1 MRRIIGL
8 SAILVI
14 ALATGCPNREVAK
27 VDPNPVKEGFKD
39 IPVNLNRD
47 IDILFVIDN
56 SGSMAEE
63 QASLANNFQRFIN
76 VLETI
81 EGGLPNVNI
90 GVVSSDTGSNAAGA
104 GGCTANGDN
113 GVLQS
118 TRGDGAPAGC
128 PTPTGAF
135 IQDWDDGSG
144 GRIRNYDT
152 AATLADTFSC
162 IARLGTGGC
171 GFEQHLESMRRALNG
186 SVAANANFLS
196 RENAYLAIIIIADED
211 DCSTADA
218 GMFDMSSMTVSDPL
232 GPLSSFRCFEYG
244 IDCDVG
250 NDDRRAIGPRQ
261 DCYPRVDSP
270 FMYHPDE
277 YATFVRGL
285 KDDPSSIIVAGI
297 IGNVVETV
305 NVVPNEGDNNPE
317 LAPSCGTGSAEA
329 APGIRLQ
336 HFLNSFPQRNSVTAI
351 CNEDL
356 SDALVVIANLLA
368 EVIGNPCIE
377 GNIDTDPDTAGVQYE
392 CQVSDVRFPGADN
405 QEETPLPECDATMSN
420 IPCWNLV
427 LDVDA
432 DPPTTCDTD
441 THLVLVVERGG
452 ASVPTGTHTQ
462 VRCVVL

>member
-1 MRRIIGL
+1 MRRIFGL
-8 SAILVI
+8 TLLI
-14 ALATGCPNREVAK
+14 ALAAGCPNREVAK

-39 IPVNLNRD
+39 IPVQINRD

-56 SGSMAEE
+56 SGSMSEE
-63 QASLANNFQRFIN
+63 QASLSNNFQRFIN
-76 VLETI
+76 VLESI

-113 GVLQS
+113 GVLQA

-135 IQDWDDGSG
+135 IQDWDNGSG
-144 GRIRNYDT
+144 GRTQNYT
-152 AATLADTFSC
+152 GALADTFSC

-186 SVAANANFLS
+186 SVAANANFL
-196 RENAYLAIIIIADED
+196 RPNAFLAVIFIADED

-244 IDCDVG
+244 IDCESG
-250 NDDRRAIGPRQ
+250 NDDRRAIGPRGN
-261 DCYPRVDSP
+261 CTPRADSP

-277 YATFVRGL
+277 YVTFLRGI
-285 KDDPSSIIVAGI
+285 KEDPSQIIVAGI
-297 IGNVVETV
+297 IGNVTETI

-317 LAPSCGTGSAEA
+317 LGPSCTSASGEA
-329 APGIRLQ
+329 APGVRLQ
-336 HFLNSFPQRNSVTAI
+336 HFLNSFPQRNTVTTI

-377 GNIDTDPDTAGVQYE
+377 GNIDDDGDPSNGGYE
-392 CQVSDVRFPGADN
+392 CQVSDVRFPGEDR
-405 QEETPLPECDATMSN
+405 QEETPIAECNAAMDN
-420 IPCWNLV
+420 IPCWHF
-427 LDVDA
+427 DVDA
-432 DPPTTCDTD
+432 AACPNTD
-441 THLVLVVERGG
+441 TNYVLVVERGG
-452 ASVPTGTHTQ
+452 ASVPTGTHVQ
-462 VRCVVL
+462 VRCVVN